1 MKNRGNL
8 LNRQNAKFVRV
19 ALLKSRF
26 PSFNWFKFPE
36 ILCEDWS
43 KISKIRK
50 KNRLKTKNALLI

>member
-43 KISKIRK
+43 KISKIGK
-50 KNRLKTKNALLI
+50 KSRL